1 MTLTTSSIAAA
12 GTSQVLTGSYVIRRV
27 TAVGTAGG
35 TATFYDSI
43 GGKTQNQPAGLR
55 GQTAVSTF
63 TRTNAAWGN
72 QVDCGGV
79 NRIYDYAGV
88 GFGTPVTVAANPT
101 SPLPAMGSVTNGTT
115 ALDVNM
121 VTTRGLWVEVAG
133 QATVLTIEY
142 FPNISK
148 P

>member
-43 GGKTQNQPAGLR
+43 GGKTQNQPAGLTV
-55 GQTAVSTF
+55 QTAVSNF
-63 TRTNAAWGN
+63 TRSNPTSGN

-79 NRIYDYAGV
+79 NRIYDYPGV
-88 GFGTPVTVAANPT
+88 GLGTPVTVAANPA

-121 VTTRGLWVEVAG
+121 VTTRGLWVEIWG
-133 QATVLTIEY
+133 QATGPTFEHLRKI
-142 FPNISK
+142 
-148 P
+148 